1 MNTVTAVYTIC
12 PLQDLLLEIKDM
24 LHTVVSLLKQGSG
37 SAMRVTCKKEEGG
50 DAYIVSIPRLRLECI
65 SPIGQSLVSNS
76 HPCMFVVCPHT

>member
-24 LHTVVSLLKQGSG
+24 LHTVVSSLKQGSG

-50 DAYIVSIPRLRLECI
+50 HTTNIHGCELETK
-65 SPIGQSLVSNS
+65 L
-76 HPCMFVVCPHT
+76 